1 MQEILDC
8 LTEEIARYR
17 GIASLYDRTHYD
29 DRRFGGDYARKAE
42 LLEKAAEIVKETA
55 AIGPHGRLIDA
66 DAIRADIDEKRPG
79 RSYEDAWTLTVI
91 DAAPTIIPA
100 NMEATK

>member
-17 GIASLYDRTHYD
+17 GLASLYDRTNYD

-42 LLEKAAEIVKETA
+42 LLEKAADV
-55 AIGPHGRLIDA
+55 
-66 DAIRADIDEKRPG
+66 IRKVESG
-79 RSYEDAWTLTVI
+79 E
-91 DAAPTIIPA
+91 
-100 NMEATK
+100 

>member
-17 GIASLYDRTHYD
+17 GLASLYDRTHYD

-42 LLEKAAEIVKETA
+42 LLEQARSIIEEAA
-55 AIGPHGRLIDA
+55 HG
-66 DAIRADIDEKRPG
+66 
-79 RSYEDAWTLTVI
+79 
-91 DAAPTIIPA
+91 
-100 NMEATK
+100 

>member
-17 GIASLYDRTHYD
+17 GLASLYDRTHYD

-42 LLEKAAEIVKETA
+42 LLERAREIIEQAAQ
-55 AIGPHGRLIDA
+55 
-66 DAIRADIDEKRPG
+66 
-79 RSYEDAWTLTVI
+79 
-91 DAAPTIIPA
+91 
-100 NMEATK
+100 

>member
-17 GIASLYDRTHYD
+17 GLAALYDRTHYD

-42 LLEKAAEIVKETA
+42 LLERARAIIEQAAQ
-55 AIGPHGRLIDA
+55 
-66 DAIRADIDEKRPG
+66 
-79 RSYEDAWTLTVI
+79 
-91 DAAPTIIPA
+91 
-100 NMEATK
+100 